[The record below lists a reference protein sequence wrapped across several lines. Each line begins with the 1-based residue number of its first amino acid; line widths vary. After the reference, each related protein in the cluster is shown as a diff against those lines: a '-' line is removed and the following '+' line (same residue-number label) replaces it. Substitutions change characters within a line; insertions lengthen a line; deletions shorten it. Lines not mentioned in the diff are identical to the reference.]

1 MNEAKRIDVSNKLMK
16 MGSVLTKEGVACED
30 HNIAEVGTAMIMLS
44 ALILD
49 DKDMFIFSEICAMFT
64 AKKILDDMDRKN
76 KPDKESLLKA
86 LLSEINP
93 STDEA
98 PKEAPQDAPVKK
110 TRKSRK
116 KSTNGDK
123 PSESE

>member
-16 MGSVLTKEGVACED
+16 MGGVLTKEGVACED
-30 HNIAEVGTAMIMLS
+30 YNIAEVGTAMIMLS

>member
-1 MNEAKRIDVSNKLMK
+1 MK

-76 KPDKESLLKA
+76 KPDKESLLKV

-98 PKEAPQDAPVKK
+98 LKEAPQDAPVKK

>member
-93 STDEA
+93 SIDET
-98 PKEAPQDAPVKK
+98 PKEEPQDAPVKK